1 MYPPRGPKT
10 ESGGFFDEVVGG
22 RGGLEGA
29 EGVGGSVGED
39 MAMVWLGSE
48 VVAESLQGAE
58 GAEGTESLEG
68 AEGAV

>member
-1 MYPPRGPKT
+1 M
-10 ESGGFFDEVVGG
+10 
-22 RGGLEGA
+22 
-29 EGVGGSVGED
+29 GGSVGEE